1 MSDHLLVKGL
11 GVMTRDQ
18 AIATVKTDLLN
29 ILHFASV
36 GDFDNARCILASGVL
51 IECLEALSPN
61 KNNMLMIN
69 GQYVIDLVNVVGK
82 LQ

>member
-1 MSDHLLVKGL
+1 MTDHILVKGL

-18 AIATVKTDLLN
+18 AVATVKTDLLN
-29 ILHFASV
+29 ILHFTSV

-69 GQYVIDLVNVVGK
+69 GQHVTPLGEVVGK